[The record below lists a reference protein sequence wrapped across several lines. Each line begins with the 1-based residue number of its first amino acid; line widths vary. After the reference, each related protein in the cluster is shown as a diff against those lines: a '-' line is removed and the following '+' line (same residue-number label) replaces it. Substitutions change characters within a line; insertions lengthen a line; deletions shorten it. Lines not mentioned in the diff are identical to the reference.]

1 RCRAAPLAT
10 AAAKASVDMARARRT
25 VESGFMKGSGD
36 DRISFPPTGP
46 DHGIRLR
53 IRLTSGMHKDIG
65 PKPLEPFTRE
75 EEKELVERLDALP
88 MASLESYI
96 ASARSAL
103 GNKGLAPTWRPRIEF
118 GARHAEQ
125 ALSKAQSVAAS
136 E

>member
-1 RCRAAPLAT
+1 
-10 AAAKASVDMARARRT
+10 M
-25 VESGFMKGSGD
+25 
-36 DRISFPPTGP
+36 
-46 DHGIRLR
+46 
-53 IRLTSGMHKDIG
+53 
-65 PKPLEPFTRE
+65 EPFTRE

-88 MASLESYI
+88 LASLESYI

-136 E
+136 EAASPPAATPVTSKAKKAAAAVAEISSEQEADEE